1 MNNLLCIL
9 TLLIFSVFHSQELKN
24 FVIPKGYEKIL
35 EVRGDL
41 DKDGKDE
48 TVIVFNTNIKT
59 KSEGF
64 ERKFYILKNI
74 SENLKIWKENS
85 SVIIDSKFGFYP
97 TDNELDVKI
106 KNNCIIISQLFFT
119 NSRHSDTSKYT
130 FRFQNGDFYLIG
142 AHYQMDDTCEF
153 NFIYE
158 VNFST
163 GKFIANEQYSECD
176 GDGDGDEN
184 KAIPKDY
191 HKEFIHKFTTLTKM
205 NGFRIGESKFKI
217 PNSNKYFYY

>member
-1 MNNLLCIL
+1 MKKLFSFFIILL
-9 TLLIFSVFHSQELKN
+9 FSISPSQELKN
-24 FVIPKGYEKIL
+24 FEIPKGYEKIL
-35 EVRGDL
+35 ETKGDL

-59 KSEGF
+59 ESEGF

-74 SENLKIWKENS
+74 NGKLKIWKENS
-85 SVIIDSKFGFYP
+85 SVIIDSKYGFYP
-97 TDNELDVKI
+97 EDNKLDIQI
-106 KNNCIIISQLFFT
+106 KNNCLIISQLFFT

-142 AHYQMDDTCEF
+142 SKYQLDDTCDY
-153 NFIYE
+153 NFTYE

-163 GKFIANEQYSECD
+163 GKTIVDEQFSSCD
-176 GDGDGDEN
+176 DN
-184 KAIPKDY
+184 KRDIPKDDY
-191 HKEFIHKFTTLTKM
+191 KEFIHKFTVLKKM
-205 NGFRIGESKFKI
+205 NGFRIGENKFKI

>member
-1 MNNLLCIL
+1 MKKILLFFTIL
-9 TLLIFSVFHSQELKN
+9 LFTIFQSQELKD
-24 FVIPKGYEKIL
+24 FVVPKGYEKIL
-35 EVRGDL
+35 EVKGDL
-41 DKDGKDE
+41 DKDGKEE
-48 TVIVFNTNIKT
+48 TVIVLNTNIKT

-74 SENLKIWKENS
+74 SGNLKIWKENS
-85 SVIIDSKFGFYP
+85 SVIMDNKYGFYH

-130 FRFQNGDFYLIG
+130 FRFQNGDFYLIV
-142 AHYQMDDTCEF
+142 AHYQMDDTCDY
-153 NFIYE
+153 NFTNE

-163 GKFIANEQYSECD
+163 GKAIIDEQYSSCD
-176 GDGDGDEN
+176 DG
-184 KAIPKDY
+184 KAEIPKDY
-191 HKEFIHKFTTLTKM
+191 HKEFIHKFTTLKKM
-205 NGFRIGESKFKI
+205 NGFRIGENKFKI